1 MLLGAA
7 LDAGAS
13 LERVQTAVDAVI
25 PESVSL
31 RTSEVVRGGQ
41 RGTKLHVD
49 LLVDNPPH
57 RTWASIR
64 GLLAESSLD
73 ERTRSWAHA
82 AFERLAAAE
91 ARVHGSDIEDV
102 HFHEVGALDSIADV
116 VGFCAALVDLGVTS
130 VDASP
135 IAVGAG
141 RVRAAHGDIPV
152 PVPAVAQLMLG
163 WQVSPVPGA
172 SGHAHS
178 HDHGHDHDHDHGH
191 SHEHG
196 HSHSHEHDHSHE
208 HPHDQPAVVTTPGQV
223 GELATPT
230 GVALIRA
237 LAETCTSLP
246 AMTVTAVGIGA
257 GGKDFPGHPNVVRL
271 VVGEA
276 TQPTPAEAPDLDTD
290 TVSELQANIDDLDP
304 RLWPGV
310 LATLLARGARD
321 AWLVPILMKKG
332 RPAHTLHALVHPDS
346 RDRVVDAIL
355 THTSTLGVR
364 EHSLVRSMLSR
375 ELRTITVLGHECRLK
390 VAVRGGRVV
399 HATPEF
405 EDLATIARATDR
417 PEYEIH
423 TLASAACADLLTAP
437 ANPTEK
443 EPHA

>member
-7 LDAGAS
+7 LEAGAR
-13 LERVQTAVDAVI
+13 LEVVQSAVDAVI
-25 PESVSL
+25 PGSVTL

-49 LLVDNPPH
+49 VLVDNPPH

-73 ERTRSWAHA
+73 EHTRAWAHA
-82 AFERLAAAE
+82 AFERLAVAE
-91 ARVHGSDIEDV
+91 ARGHGTDVEDV

-163 WQVSPVPGA
+163 WQVSPVPG
-172 SGHAHS
+172 GEGGAHS
-178 HDHGHDHDHDHGH
+178 HDHGPSHDHDHGH
-191 SHEHG
+191 SHDHR
-196 HSHSHEHDHSHE
+196 HSHDHDHH
-208 HPHDQPAVVTTPGQV
+208 HDQPAVVTTPGQV

-237 LAETCTSLP
+237 LAETCTALP
-246 AMTVTAVGIGA
+246 AMTITAVGIGA

-271 VVGEA
+271 VVGTE
-276 TQPTPAEAPDLDTD
+276 TTDAPDLDTD
-290 TVSELQANIDDLDP
+290 AVIELQANIDDLDP

-310 LATLLARGARD
+310 LQTLLARGARD

-332 RPAHTLHALVHPDS
+332 RPAHTLHALVHAEA
-346 RDRVVDAIL
+346 RDAVVDAIL

-375 ELRTITVLGHECRLK
+375 ELRTVTVLGHECRLK

-405 EDLATIARATDR
+405 DDLASIARATDR

-437 ANPTEK
+437 ATPTEK